1 MRLAWRSALFAL
13 VAMLGWAVASNGI
26 AARSADWSTRGAT
39 PRTGGGAAASQGRAD
54 VIRLSG
60 PSACSGHCQL
70 SATVLDE
77 LGQTVKGQMVTLA
90 QSQGNPSLD
99 GIPTNAT
106 VSGSRGRTDENG
118 AISFTV
124 SDLLVEWVTFTAT
137 DGGRLTSNSVTVGFT
152 PPGIT
157 PVPPG
162 VSPPSTG
169 GGYMGCAGV
178 YPGSASGRQK
188 PPSGTTEASAPLP
201 EQAGGGEVMVYAG
214 EGTQGGGD
222 LQAGVVASPGALLA
236 TVGTGGAGASAY
248 GNPKRDPAPL
258 GGTNGSLVAGPSGH
272 GAICLG
278 TDGASSTITVP

>member
-106 VSGSRGRTDENG
+106 VSGSRGRTDEKG
-118 AISFTV
+118 AVSFTV

-137 DGGRLTSNSVTVGFT
+137 SGGRAASNPVTVGFT
-152 PPGIT
+152 PPG
-157 PVPPG
+157 VVLLPPG

-169 GGYMGCAGV
+169 GGYMGCAVV
-178 YPGSASGRQK
+178 YPGSESGRQK
-188 PPSGTTEASAPLP
+188 APPGTVSASAPVP
-201 EQAGGGEVMVYAG
+201 EQAGGGEVTAYTG
-214 EGTQGGGD
+214 EGARGGGD
-222 LQAGVVASPGALLA
+222 LQAGVVGTPGALLA
-236 TVGTGGAGASAY
+236 SGGTGGAGASAY

-258 GGTNGSLVAGPSGH
+258 GGTNGSLVVGPAGA

-278 TDGASSTITVP
+278 ADGASSTITVP